1 MFYRYRIC
9 LAGRKMN
16 IVCESREELIQQS
29 AEGQG
34 LSQGRAG
41 QEMLQQRVGALELG
55 SVGMAVAWIQML
67 KS

>member
-1 MFYRYRIC
+1 
-9 LAGRKMN
+9 MN